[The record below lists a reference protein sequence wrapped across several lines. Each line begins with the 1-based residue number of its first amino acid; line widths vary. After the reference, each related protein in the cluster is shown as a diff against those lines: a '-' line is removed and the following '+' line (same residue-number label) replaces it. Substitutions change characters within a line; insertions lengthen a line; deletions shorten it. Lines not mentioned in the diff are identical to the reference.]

1 MPGYSIGIDF
11 GSLSARAVVMDLN
24 SGEIVS
30 SAVSEYEHGIL
41 TDRLPNGVPLAVDWA
56 VQIPQ
61 DYLDSL
67 SESVR
72 KAVSGAGI
80 SLEQIKGIG
89 LDVTASTMLPI
100 DADGKPLC
108 EDPRFSQDPNSYIKV
123 WKHHAAQKYAD
134 RIEAAAEIDG
144 SGLLDPFGG
153 HISGEHFLPKAMQ
166 IAIESPELYK
176 ASDRILEVG
185 DWLVRMLCGTE
196 SRGYCGAAFK
206 TYYSEETGDVPAS
219 FFENISPMLRGLSDK
234 YPRNIVFPGDR
245 AGILTEEGAA
255 VLGLVP
261 GIPVAAAGVDAHTT
275 VYGCGVSRP
284 GQFLMIIGTSTCE
297 MLLSDTLSCV
307 DGISGVVHDSIFK
320 DTYTYECGQSGI
332 GDMFAWFADNQVPSE
347 YHREAEEKKLTVQQ
361 LLTQKAS
368 GLHPGENGLVALDWW
383 NGVRS
388 TLMDF
393 SLSGVIAGLTTETT
407 PEEIY
412 RALLESTAFGC
423 RKIIDTLEDSG
434 VRIDTLIATGGI
446 PHKNP
451 LMMQIYADVMGRDV
465 LVVDRDQTGSVGS
478 AIMGAAAAGEGFGSL
493 AGLTE
498 KYAMPFST
506 VYHPNTGS
514 SAVYEDLYKAYC
526 DMYSFFGGKD
536 SLLHRLKDIRK
547 EARGN

>member
-11 GSLSARAVVMDLN
+11 GSLSARAVVMDLD
-24 SGEIVS
+24 SGEILS

-67 SESVR
+67 SGSVR
-72 KAVSGAGI
+72 EAVAAAGI
-80 SLEQIKGIG
+80 SPSQVAGIG

-100 DADGKPLC
+100 DSDGKPLC

-134 RIEAAAEIDG
+134 MIEEAAERDG

-166 IAIESPELYK
+166 IAMESPELYD

-185 DWLVRMLCGTE
+185 DWLVRKLCGTE
-196 SRGYCGAAFK
+196 SRGYCGASFK
-206 TYYSEETGDVPAS
+206 TYYSQENGDVPAS
-219 FFENISPMLRGLSDK
+219 FFEKISPELSGLSDK
-234 YPRNIVFPGDR
+234 YPRNIAFPGDC
-245 AGILTEEGAA
+245 AGKLSAEGAA
-255 VLGLVP
+255 LLGLVP

-297 MLLSDTLSCV
+297 MLLSETLSCV
-307 DGISGVVHDSIFK
+307 EGISGVVYDSIFK
-320 DTYTYECGQSGI
+320 DMYTYECGQSGI
-332 GDMFAWFADNQVPSE
+332 GDMFAWFADNQVPPE
-347 YHREAEEKKLTVQQ
+347 YHREAQEKSLAIQQ

-368 GLHPGENGLVALDWW
+368 ALRPGENGLVALDWW

-393 SLSGVIAGLTTETT
+393 SLSGVIAGLTTETS

-412 RALLESTAFGC
+412 RALLESTAYGC
-423 RKIIDTLEDSG
+423 RKIIDTLESSG

-465 LVVDRDQTGSVGS
+465 QVVDRDQTGSVGS
-478 AIMGAAAAGEGFGSL
+478 AIMGAAAAGEGFPSL
-493 AGLTE
+493 AELTE
-498 KYAMPFST
+498 KYALPFTT
-506 VYHPNTGS
+506 VYRPDPDS
-514 SAVYEDLYKAYC
+514 SSVYEDLYRAYC

>member
-11 GSLSARAVVMDLN
+11 GSLSARAVVMDLD
-24 SGEIVS
+24 SGEILS

-67 SESVR
+67 SGSVR
-72 KAVSGAGI
+72 EAVAAAGI
-80 SLEQIKGIG
+80 SPSQVAGIG

-100 DADGKPLC
+100 DSDGKPLC

-134 RIEAAAEIDG
+134 MIEEAAERDG

-166 IAIESPELYK
+166 IAMESPELYD
-176 ASDRILEVG
+176 ASDRILEAG
-185 DWLVRMLCGTE
+185 DWLVRKLCGTE
-196 SRGYCGAAFK
+196 SRGYCGASFK

-219 FFENISPMLRGLSDK
+219 FFEKISPKLSGLSDK
-234 YPRNIVFPGDR
+234 YPRNIAFPGDC
-245 AGILTEEGAA
+245 AGKLSAEGAA
-255 VLGLVP
+255 LLGLVP

-297 MLLSDTLSCV
+297 MLLSETLSCV
-307 DGISGVVHDSIFK
+307 EGISGVVYDSIFK
-320 DTYTYECGQSGI
+320 DMYTYECGQSGI
-332 GDMFAWFADNQVPSE
+332 GDMFAWFADNQVPPE
-347 YHREAEEKKLTVQQ
+347 YHREAQEKGLAIQQ

-368 GLHPGENGLVALDWW
+368 ALRPGENGLVALDWW

-393 SLSGVIAGLTTETT
+393 SLSGVIAGLTTETS

-412 RALLESTAFGC
+412 RALLESTAYGC
-423 RKIIDTLEDSG
+423 RKIIDTLESSG

-478 AIMGAAAAGEGFGSL
+478 AIMGAAAAGEGFPSL
-493 AGLTE
+493 AELTE
-498 KYAMPFST
+498 KYALPFTT
-506 VYHPNTGS
+506 VYRPDPDS
-514 SAVYEDLYKAYC
+514 SSVYEDLYRAYC